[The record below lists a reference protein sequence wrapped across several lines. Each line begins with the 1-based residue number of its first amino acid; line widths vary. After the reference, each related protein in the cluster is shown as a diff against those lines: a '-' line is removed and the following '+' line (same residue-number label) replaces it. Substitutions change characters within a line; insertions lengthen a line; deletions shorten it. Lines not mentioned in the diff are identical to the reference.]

1 MTLGSTSLSVKSSG
15 LGQGQERKLV
25 AIVGCSES
33 GTAATAATATTK
45 ANNQDLLDAHGYG
58 PMPELAALY
67 LDFAGG
73 PVLTCKAA
81 TATAAVLGG
90 FCQSG
95 GGSAAAGTL
104 SADGS
109 NTSTAIP
116 ALSGTPDKAYAVR
129 IRVTTAGADISENP
143 VVQISLD
150 GGVSYLAA
158 DAVDVSATAQA
169 IGSTGLSLAWTDGSF
184 VLNDFWLA
192 VGAACPTAADATGT
206 SVPAFSGTPNDRHDV
221 VLEVVRASSALSA
234 LTGAVKISLDGGLT
248 FGDPVLVPTSG
259 VIAIPNTGVT
269 VTFGSGTLVV
279 GDSYRVRT
287 APPLWS
293 TSGLETALDAVLT
306 AIAAGA
312 DVDTVHV
319 VGPID
324 ATSQAAIKT
333 WADAAKTAGH
343 DLLILCETRDQAEGE
358 SVSTWKAA
366 IKGATPGLQGLSS
379 DIMDVCASF
388 VQAKSALRSGL
399 YWRRNAQVLRGPRLA
414 SIPLR
419 ESPLRVKSGPV
430 QGLRTDGLAGP
441 VHHDLTDHTDLDDAR
456 FSGVQ
461 SLVGRRGEFFF
472 TSRSFALSTS
482 DFNEVQ
488 RIRVMNAA
496 ASAARTAIA
505 DYVGDD
511 VELKTDGSGTIAEA
525 EAKGIEAEIRAKV
538 AAAVLNE
545 PNNHVSGLTVT
556 VDRTNNVGTSRTLRV
571 AIAIVPRGS
580 IITVSTTISYT
591 LGG

>member
-1 MTLGSTSLSVKSSG
+1 MTLGSTSLTVQSSG
-15 LGQGQERKLV
+15 LGQGQGRKLV
-25 AIVGCSES
+25 AVVGCSES
-33 GTAATAATATTK
+33 GTAASATTK

-58 PMPELAALY
+58 PLSEQAALY
-67 LDFAGG
+67 LDLAGG

-95 GGSAAAGTL
+95 GGSGAAGTL

-109 NTSTAIP
+109 NTATAIP
-116 ALSGTPDKAYAVR
+116 ALTGTPDKAYAVK
-129 IRVTTAGADISENP
+129 IVVTTAGANIAANP

-169 IGSTGLSLAWTDGSF
+169 IGDTGLSLAWTDGSF
-184 VLNDFWLA
+184 VLNDFWTA

-206 SVPAFSGTPNDRHDV
+206 SVPAFSGTPNDKHDI
-221 VLEVVRASSALSA
+221 VLEVVRASSGLSA
-234 LTGAVKISLDGGLT
+234 LTGALKISIDGGYI
-248 FGDPVLVPTSG
+248 FGDPVLVPTTG
-259 VIAIPNTGVT
+259 VIAIPNTGIT
-269 VTFGSGTLVV
+269 VTFGAGTLVV

-293 TSGLETALDAVLT
+293 TSGLSTALAAVLT
-306 AIAAGA
+306 AIDAGNA
-312 DVDTVHV
+312 VDMVHI

-324 ATSQAAIKT
+324 ATSQATIES
-333 WADAAKTAGH
+333 WADSAKTSGY
-343 DLLILCETRDQAEGE
+343 DLAVLCEVRDQAEGE
-358 SVSTWKAA
+358 SVSTWKSSV
-366 IKGATPGLQGLSS
+366 KGATPGMQGLSS
-379 DIMDVCASF
+379 DIMDVGVSF
-388 VQAKSALRSGL
+388 VQAKSALRAGL
-399 YWRRNAQVLRGPRLA
+399 YWRRNAQALRGPRLA

-419 ESPLRVKSGPV
+419 EHPGRVKSGKV
-430 QGLRTDGLAGP
+430 QGLRTDGLVGP
-441 VHHDLTDHTDLDDAR
+441 VHHDLRSHTDLDDAR
-456 FSGVQ
+456 LSGVQ
-461 SLVGRRGEFFF
+461 SLIGRPGDFFF
-472 TSRSFALSTS
+472 TSRSFALGTS
-482 DFNEVQ
+482 DFNEIQ

-496 ASAARTAIA
+496 AAAARTAIA

-525 EAKGIEAEIRAKV
+525 EAKGIEAEIRAKI
-538 AAAVLNE
+538 AAAVLNT
-545 PNNHVSGLTVT
+545 PNDHVTAITVT
-556 VDRTNNVGTSRTLRV
+556 VDRTNNIGTSRTLRV

-580 IITVSTTISYT
+580 ILAVSTTISYT